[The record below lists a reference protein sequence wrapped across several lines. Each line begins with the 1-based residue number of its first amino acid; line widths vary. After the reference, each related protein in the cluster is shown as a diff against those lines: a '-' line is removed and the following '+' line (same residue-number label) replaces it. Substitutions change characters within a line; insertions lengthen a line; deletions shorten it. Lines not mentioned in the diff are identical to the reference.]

1 MGTVAMR
8 QKRTFTLPIV
18 QASAQHSMIFACAS
32 YAQYTNEEQR
42 DSDEIQGSIGRQ
54 WRSQMWMAMKSTRH
68 VGQSAK
74 KLSHHWK
81 DVPSAP
87 HAPLDTCTHPAA
99 VRAICGTFASQ
110 TQLRRSAAHEPQ
122 VEQLAEPS
130 GTLYALAAASRP
142 GHRLTA

>member
-1 MGTVAMR
+1 
-8 QKRTFTLPIV
+8 
-18 QASAQHSMIFACAS
+18 
-32 YAQYTNEEQR
+32 
-42 DSDEIQGSIGRQ
+42 
-54 WRSQMWMAMKSTRH
+54 MKSTRH

-87 HAPLDTCTHPAA
+87 HAPLDTRTRSGCQSHLRDSCKENTPATGTHALL
-99 VRAICGTFASQ
+99 C
-110 TQLRRSAAHEPQ
+110 RSAAHEPQ
-122 VEQLAEPS
+122 VEQLAEPR